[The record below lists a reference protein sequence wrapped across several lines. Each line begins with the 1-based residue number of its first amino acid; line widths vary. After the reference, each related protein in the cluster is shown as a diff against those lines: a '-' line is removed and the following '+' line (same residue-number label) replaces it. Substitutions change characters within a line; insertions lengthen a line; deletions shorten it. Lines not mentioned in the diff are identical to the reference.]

1 MFSAAMEEA
10 AAAARSGA
18 AAAYPALPP
27 VPSDGPTV
35 VVGDRQ
41 LYDALSQRLARGG
54 TMQELTP
61 RCVGTWPLALWW
73 RMGRSSLSK
82 RH

>member
-1 MFSAAMEEA
+1 MFSAAMDEA

-54 TMQELTP
+54 AMQELPP
-61 RCVGTWPLALWW
+61 RCVGRAHGLRPWRPGAL
-73 RMGRSSLSK
+73 LSQ
-82 RH
+82 H